1 MMKRYDVDLYA
12 EDGKWTAVI
21 QSLLVFGEGE
31 TAEKAL
37 AIAIEN
43 AQTTESKLATGILKS
58 PRDPSTGLFEKG
70 GRAFQRLFFE
80 YGIRAAFLGLV
91 FAGAYFLVR
100 ADIKAEAALFRNSI
114 VAELTMIRRAV
125 DGTMMS
131 DEGASEKLRE
141 RARRLNERL
150 LPAAEELRPLFQIL
164 LGSGGQN
171 RN

>member
-1 MMKRYDVDLYA
+1 MDC
-12 EDGKWTAVI
+12 
-21 QSLLVFGEGE
+21 SH
-31 TAEKAL
+31 
-37 AIAIEN
+37 